1 MSPPLGT
8 VSSGSTFLDY
18 NVNVN
23 LVEGPSG
30 SQLTINQTM
39 TVRVIQNA
47 RPTISN
53 HDDIS
58 LIYPIPFTENLSK
71 YFTDSD
77 SSSNLT
83 SIVLINGSTNYPSF
97 LSHDPKTHIL
107 TISGY
112 TGKYIGTYT
121 LQVQVYDECTTNIV
135 SGNNF
140 TLDLGVNYPPSIIE
154 HVGSQVFYKGL
165 KTQTIK
171 LPNEIFRDTEDQ
183 FVVSPRIL
191 TNFDDNVRD
200 LSVQLSTDWK
210 DLTIYF
216 PEDYTGVSYVQLVAK
231 DDYNQSSVVN
241 FTITVNGCYSEK
253 CELCTGTLPE
263 QCSS

>member
-1 MSPPLGT
+1 MGT
-8 VSSGSTFLDY
+8 VPTTSTYQDF

-30 SQLTINQTM
+30 SQLTVNQTL
-39 TVRVIQNA
+39 TVRVLKNV

-53 HDDIS
+53 HDDIN
-58 LIYPIPFTENLSK
+58 LIYPIPFSEDLSK
-71 YFTDSD
+71 YFADSD
-77 SSSNLT
+77 SAANLT
-83 SIVLINGSTNYPSF
+83 SIVLINGSTDYPTF
-97 LSHDPKTHIL
+97 LTHDPKTHML

-121 LQVQVYDECTTNIV
+121 LQIQVYDECTSDIV
-135 SGNNF
+135 TGNTF

-154 HVGSQVFYKGL
+154 HVGSKVFYKGL
-165 KTQTIK
+165 KAQTIQ

-200 LSVQLSTDWK
+200 LSVQLSADWK
-210 DLTIYF
+210 NLTIYF

-241 FTITVNGCYSEK
+241 FTVTVNGCYSNT
-253 CELCTGTLPE
+253 CELCSGALPE
-263 QCSS
+263 QCSQ